1 MLHTQR
7 EDSLQSSAHTTYQ
20 LWEVIDDA
28 FRRKQRSIRTD
39 VFLSVYEQL
48 SLEHEL
54 LEGFPP
60 NSPIICP
67 IWLQSG
73 ELRDRGGLVTYS
85 SAFLRVEAL
94 SLVLSLA
101 KQ

>member
-1 MLHTQR
+1 MK
-7 EDSLQSSAHTTYQ
+7 QSPLPVANA
-20 LWEVIDDA
+20 L
-28 FRRKQRSIRTD
+28 
-39 VFLSVYEQL
+39 
-48 SLEHEL
+48 
-54 LEGFPP
+54 GFPP